1 MRFVKKNDDEG
12 IIRKMRWL
20 IVQIWVNL
28 GVEFV
33 N

>member
-12 IIRKMRWL
+12 IIRKIRWL